1 MKKATYIVTAT
12 SGKQYKWTF
21 EECEINPEDY
31 GNKKYIAYT
40 APSGDT
46 FLIDC
51 RYAENYS
58 FTRIC
63 VEFLCQHYGENL
75 DELWE
80 ADEEDL
86 KNA

>member
-1 MKKATYIVTAT
+1 MKKATYIVTAK

-31 GNKKYIAYT
+31 GNKRYIDCRT
-40 APSGDT
+40 PSGGGL
-46 FLIDC
+46 LIDC
-51 RYAENYS
+51 RYTKNYS
-58 FTRIC
+58 FTKIC
-63 VEFLCQHYGENL
+63 VEYLLLYYGENL

-80 ADEEDL
+80 AEEEDL

>member
-31 GNKKYIAYT
+31 GTKMYIAYT
-40 APSGDT
+40 TPSGDS

-51 RYAENYS
+51 RYAQKYDFN
-58 FTRIC
+58 RIC
-63 VEFLCQHYGENL
+63 VDFLLKWYGENFA
-75 DELWE
+75 ELWE